1 MKNIITKELLEKYQ
15 IYLYEQEKSKA
26 TIQKYICDLKK
37 LMEFADNREI
47 SKLLV
52 IQYKEYLRKVT
63 DYKTSSINSFLVAAN
78 RFFVLWDGLSLRLKR
93 SNCKKR
99 PLCRK
104 IES

>member
-78 RFFVLWDGLSLRLKR
+78 RFFDFIGWFEFKVKTFKLQKETFM
-93 SNCKKR
+93 
-99 PLCRK
+99 P
-104 IES
+104 